1 MARNRNREFSEG
13 SSLNPMDLGDY
24 AKDTEE
30 RRPLWER
37 QDAEDMSSW
46 RRPGSQPR
54 SEEPLVNAPLPEAP
68 EDRPEAPAPDE
79 PLAAEAPLEPE
90 DAPAE
95 EKAEEL
101 AEEPQEEPFSAE
113 DKAQDEKEPRER
125 IVQTRAEKQRLDDEA
140 QEPQRVESSA
150 GKWRSA
156 SAAEKRPPDP
166 AADENGKQQKKTGK
180 KPGKKTAK
188 KGKKSKKKKTQEEER
203 QSFLRL
209 MFIILLCGGL
219 FLMAAV
225 MVVSNFVNL
234 PILSVP
240 QRIVTSV
247 VSPIQSFFSTV
258 TSSVADYIRMLKI
271 RGNIEYEYEQLRIL
285 VDDYATQVAQMED
298 LRTQYENLL
307 EEVNEQSAN
316 TALNPISAQVIGK
329 VGNNYFST
337 LTLDKGSEDGVADY
351 MAVVHAGGLVGVTYN
366 VKAHQC
372 DVRCIIDSDCTVAG
386 VVSSSRDQ
394 GSVKGTLGTNGEPM
408 CRMYYLPDN
417 SLPRPGDTVLTSGV
431 GLEFPRGIPIGKIR
445 ESTRGME
452 DNKSYVVV
460 EPIVDFQH
468 LERVTIYLY
477 RPLYAESAQQRAS
490 SSQSIRLEVLA
501 TERPTPSFNLDGQS
515 DFIYSS
521 TLAPSASITRPPVGS
536 ASASPA
542 PVMRTTPDPNAT
554 ALPPSL
560 EYVVPNAVGE
570 TPSPT
575 PRPTFTPTPTPV
587 PTSDPGAMTVEED
600 E

>member
-24 AKDTEE
+24 AKETEA
-30 RRPLWER
+30 RRPLWDR
-37 QDAEDMSSW
+37 QDVGDMSSW
-46 RRPGSQPR
+46 RRPGSQAGT
-54 SEEPLVNAPLPEAP
+54 EETRADASLPEAP

-79 PLAAEAPLEPE
+79 PLAAEAMPDAET
-90 DAPAE
+90 APAE
-95 EKAEEL
+95 ENAEEL
-101 AEEPQEEPFSAE
+101 AGNPQEAPLSADDE
-113 DKAQDEKEPRER
+113 TPDEKEPRER
-125 IVQTRAEKQRLDDEA
+125 IVQTRAEKQRWDDEA
-140 QEPQRVESSA
+140 HEPQKVESSA

-156 SAAEKRPPDP
+156 SAAEKRTPDP
-166 AADENGKQQKKTGK
+166 AAGESSKKEKKTGK
-180 KPGKKTAK
+180 KPGKKTTK
-188 KGKKSKKKKTQEEER
+188 KGKQSKKKKTQEEER
-203 QSFLRL
+203 QSFIRL
-209 MFIILLCGGL
+209 MMIILLCGGL

-240 QRIVTSV
+240 QKIVTSV
-247 VSPIQSFFSTV
+247 VSPIQSFFSTI
-258 TSSVADYIRMLKI
+258 TTSVADYMRMLKI

-285 VDDYATQVAQMED
+285 VDDYATQVAQMDD
-298 LRTQYENLL
+298 LRVKYEALL
-307 EEVNEQSAN
+307 EQVNEQSAN
-316 TALNPISAQVIGK
+316 VALNPLPAQVIGK

-337 LTLDKGSEDGVADY
+337 LTLNKGSEDGVADY

-431 GLEFPRGIPIGKIR
+431 GLEFPRGIPIGTIR

-460 EPIVDFQH
+460 EPVVDFQH
-468 LERVTIYLY
+468 LEQVTVYRY
-477 RPLYAESAQQRAS
+477 RPPYAESAQQRVS
-490 SSQSIRLEVLA
+490 SSQNIRLEPLV

-521 TLAPSASITRPPVGS
+521 TLAPSASVTRPPVGS
-536 ASASPA
+536 ASDSPA

-570 TPSPT
+570 TPEPT